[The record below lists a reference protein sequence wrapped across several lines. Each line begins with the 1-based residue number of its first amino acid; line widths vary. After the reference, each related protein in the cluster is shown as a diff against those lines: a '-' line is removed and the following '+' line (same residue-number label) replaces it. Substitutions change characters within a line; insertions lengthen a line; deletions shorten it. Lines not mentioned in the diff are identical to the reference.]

1 MRFFQFRLILLV
13 KRLRRRLRLAITTV
27 PTAKDAV
34 LIVQLLGIY
43 ALVATPLALMSGLTT
58 VNFAD
63 LTWPQQGLVATRVLV
78 FPAFIEEGIWRVLW
92 LPHKTERVSDRQ
104 RWLMGLPTL
113 ALFVAMHPLNGITLY
128 TAAAGTFS
136 HPVFLCLTTLLGL
149 FCMVSYWRS
158 GSWWVPTMIH
168 WAIVVAWLLMFSG
181 YEQLHD

>member
-1 MRFFQFRLILLV
+1 MQFFQFRLILLV

-104 RWLMGLPTL
+104 R
-113 ALFVAMHPLNGITLY
+113 
-128 TAAAGTFS
+128 
-136 HPVFLCLTTLLGL
+136 
-149 FCMVSYWRS
+149 
-158 GSWWVPTMIH
+158 
-168 WAIVVAWLLMFSG
+168 
-181 YEQLHD
+181 